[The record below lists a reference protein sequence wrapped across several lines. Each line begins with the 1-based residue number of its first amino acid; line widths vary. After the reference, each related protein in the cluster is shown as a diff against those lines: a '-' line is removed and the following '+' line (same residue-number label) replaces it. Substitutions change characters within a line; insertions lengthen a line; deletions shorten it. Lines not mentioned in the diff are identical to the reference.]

1 MNSKIFTFL
10 LLTVLLFAS
19 STQKK
24 SMFSYLKSKT
34 RGIWDVELRMP
45 NNVVKHIRCHGNMII
60 HECAKNHHI
69 DLPIGKGDG
78 TDAVAAASVLSGV
91 VSHYDYYLN
100 DAQIEKGY
108 VLLDAAYV
116 ESDLVLETH
125 KEMDLRAV
133 STADQKQME

>member
-1 MNSKIFTFL
+1 MNSKFFTFL

-19 STQKK
+19 SNQKR
-24 SMFSYLKSKT
+24 SMWSYLKSKT

-45 NNVVKHIRCHGNMII
+45 NNVVKHIRCHGNMLI
-60 HECAKNHHI
+60 HECAKNHHV

-78 TDAVAAASVLSGV
+78 TDPVAAAIVISGV
-91 VSHYDYYLN
+91 ASHYDYYLT
-100 DAQIEKGY
+100 DRQIEKGF

-125 KEMDLRAV
+125 KEKELRAIA
-133 STADQKQME
+133 TTDLI